1 MKIFVDEA
9 EFLGE
14 PARGGGAEVSDKVSV
29 LENCSTLAIRCIMDI
44 YKMEAM
50 RAVYR

>member
-14 PARGGGAEVSDKVSV
+14 PAGAEVSDKVSV
-29 LENCSTLAIRCIMDI
+29 LESCSTLVIRCIMNI
-44 YKMEAM
+44 YKMDAM